1 MITTKITVLCL
12 LLFQCHSFH
21 MISDFSIK
29 NMIIAQNNITYCEIY
44 DYMRNE
50 SIKTFSDYYELDD
63 FKISNYAEQIKQHHI
78 EVILDYT
85 IFYHNIEKN
94 PDNVAYI
101 QKAKEQNDSSYQSLY
116 QEYLEQ
122 KEMNMQ
128 IKIIIDENHH
138 FSMYTYNSPH
148 GEGDWRPFEM
158 DDCIIK

>member
-63 FKISNYAEQIKQHHI
+63 FKISNYAEQIKQNHI

-85 IFYHNIEKN
+85 IFYHNIEKILIMLLIYKKQKSKMILVIN
-94 PDNVAYI
+94 HYI
-101 QKAKEQNDSSYQSLY
+101 KN
-116 QEYLEQ
+116 
-122 KEMNMQ
+122 
-128 IKIIIDENHH
+128 
-138 FSMYTYNSPH
+138 T
-148 GEGDWRPFEM
+148 
-158 DDCIIK
+158 